1 MSVNV
6 SSTCGI
12 MISSKDERKDDF
24 QFFNFLK
31 KYIQNLEG
39 TAWQQAVLLLHNVV
53 F

>member
-6 SSTCGI
+6 SSTCDI

-31 KYIQNLEG
+31 IHK
-39 TAWQQAVLLLHNVV
+39 T
-53 F
+53 